1 MKAVVLPRQNEQKQA
16 IKTGNTTEFDLLLVR
31 STYTP
36 LRGYSVVAVL
46 GAASLQVSSHTPLRG
61 YSAFLHKK
69 VMGFLCRMQNF
80 SPLFC
85 TSRVVSCKREVNIE
99 NYLAISCA
107 NLPGFCGRLGF
118 AQWGQSIITPSC
130 SRRNWRPRDSIR
142 GFQLLPKR

>member
-61 YSAFLHKK
+61 YSCYPVLAVKK
-69 VMGFLCRMQNF
+69 SLTFQVI
-80 SPLFC
+80 P
-85 TSRVVSCKREVNIE
+85 
-99 NYLAISCA
+99 
-107 NLPGFCGRLGF
+107 PCGGIRHPNP
-118 AQWGQSIITPSC
+118 QTPS
-130 SRRNWRPRDSIR
+130 RNPVSSHTPLR
-142 GFQLLPKR
+142 GYSAKNSFDEMNQFVSSHTPLRGYSLYFA